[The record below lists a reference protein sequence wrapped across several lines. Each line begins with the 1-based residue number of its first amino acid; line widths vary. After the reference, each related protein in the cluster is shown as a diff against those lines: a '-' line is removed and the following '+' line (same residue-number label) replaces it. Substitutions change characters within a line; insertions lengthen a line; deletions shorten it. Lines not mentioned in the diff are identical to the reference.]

1 MLHRFLDRVFGS
13 DAPPASEETP
23 VDGRSTDLVLSLPSV
38 LRAPVE
44 GRLPHVLTTDLV
56 FRRLLETAR
65 RSLKIFSPYVDN
77 SFTGM
82 AQAAQ
87 VPIQVVTTLR
97 DSKMKS
103 SPVLERFATTR
114 PLAVRYL
121 CEKQGKSQMYQLH
134 AKMILADG
142 DRAYLGSAN
151 FTDTSLHYNFELGLY
166 TEDREVIGRLHTLFD
181 YVFDYAAK
189 PAGQV

>member
-1 MLHRFLDRVFGS
+1 MLHRLLDRVFGAES
-13 DAPPASEETP
+13 PLGTDDSPGDHRPL
-23 VDGRSTDLVLSLPSV
+23 DLVLSLPTV
-38 LRAPVE
+38 IRGPVE
-44 GRLPHVLTTDLV
+44 LRLPGVLTTDHV
-56 FRRLLETAR
+56 FRRLLESAR

-82 AQAAQ
+82 AQAAR

-97 DSKMKS
+97 DAKMKS

-134 AKMILADG
+134 AKMILAD
-142 DRAYLGSAN
+142 DAMAYLGSAN
-151 FTDTSLHYNFELGLY
+151 FTDTSLHYNFELGIY
-166 TEDREVIGRLHTLFD
+166 IEDREVLGRLHTLFD
-181 YVFDYAAK
+181 YVFEYAAK
-189 PAGQV
+189 PAGHI